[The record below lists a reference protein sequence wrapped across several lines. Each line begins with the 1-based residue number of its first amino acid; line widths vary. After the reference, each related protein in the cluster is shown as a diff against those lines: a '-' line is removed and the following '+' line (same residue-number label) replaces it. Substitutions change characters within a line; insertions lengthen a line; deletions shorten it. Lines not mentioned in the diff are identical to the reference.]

1 MHRYECIIRRT
12 MGSRTLQAQRVEAR
26 IGCKILN
33 TMTELG
39 MPEGYWVD

>member
-1 MHRYECIIRRT
+1 LA
-12 MGSRTLQAQRVEAR
+12 SQRVEAR

-39 MPEGYWVD
+39 MPCSEMIG